1 MPVITKL
8 LTMYKLNDDNTLLL
22 NALSGALDVVDND
35 TKEKIL
41 KIQDTQSIE
50 GINDNDLIE
59 SLKER
64 GYLFDSEEQEL
75 KSFES
80 QKAVYDKYLN
90 NEMVSFVICPT
101 MACNLRCTYCFES
114 EDIRNEA
121 KVMSNEQIE
130 NIFKH
135 IEQIKKERNPRQT
148 IVQLFGGEP
157 LLPSTLK
164 ANEKIFELAKKSGA
178 KITIISNGTQI
189 PVYRDLLAQYK
200 DTIASIQI
208 TMDGIKEIHDKR
220 RIRID
225 KSGTFDCICD
235 GIDILLEVGLKT
247 NVRVNVDGVN
257 IETLREFVNFIQ
269 SKGWNMNKQFFC
281 DIAPVTDHHGSNN
294 IEGLMPEHKI
304 VKRVSEMFPEYDPNN
319 TFFRMTMFRVLN
331 HINKS
336 LNLTAATQESFS
348 LLSYCEANILQF
360 YVFSPDGYVYACP
373 ETVGTTEMAIGTF
386 GNELNLVS
394 EKVNLWNGRNIFRIP
409 KCRECKI
416 ATFCGGGCAYAALKT
431 NNDID
436 CPVCDDAQNVLTEYI
451 ESIKDYILTKFC

>member
-331 HINKS
+331 HT
-336 LNLTAATQESFS
+336 LTS
-348 LLSYCEANILQF
+348 LLI
-360 YVFSPDGYVYACP
+360 
-373 ETVGTTEMAIGTF
+373 
-386 GNELNLVS
+386 
-394 EKVNLWNGRNIFRIP
+394 
-409 KCRECKI
+409 
-416 ATFCGGGCAYAALKT
+416 
-431 NNDID
+431 
-436 CPVCDDAQNVLTEYI
+436 
-451 ESIKDYILTKFC
+451 